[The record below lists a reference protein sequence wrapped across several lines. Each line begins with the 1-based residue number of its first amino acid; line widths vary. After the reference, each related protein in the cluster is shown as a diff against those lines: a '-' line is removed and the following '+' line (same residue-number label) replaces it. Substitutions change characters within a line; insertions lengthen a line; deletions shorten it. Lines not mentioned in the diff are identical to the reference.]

1 MLGTPEKIRLN
12 LNFWLL
18 AEHFCVFI
26 IKKNISNRLS
36 KVLIS
41 TSDVCKWKSEV
52 LIIYNDLYKHLGFG
66 PAKENII
73 WMHCWISNIQMRSA
87 QMRISISNWILLTF
101 CISCLW
107 SRNPYIVFRIEEKT
121 KKKLR
126 GHMTLESIVNLEGLL
141 ASMIDTWRMGHPN
154 QPGRSLQAGSM
165 MLFHGGNFNRSS
177 PHQVCKRFV
186 NPSSLLSS
194 YFSHLIL
201 FKVCVSIWRLVFLAS
216 HKLPPPVHSN
226 FFSFLSFSINASL
239 YVQSYKM
246 PIYSHRAKASICDNI
261 VTLTKQI
268 WLKMKLCDN
277 N

>member
-107 SRNPYIVFRIEEKT
+107 SRNPYIYRISDWRQKQGEVERT
-121 KKKLR
+121 PDTVIDCKL
-126 GHMTLESIVNLEGLL
+126 GGAVGLHDWHL
-141 ASMIDTWRMGHPN
+141 KGGSPN
-154 QPGRSLQAGSM
+154 QEGHSKLARWCFFMVATSTG
-165 MLFHGGNFNRSS
+165 
-177 PHQVCKRFV
+177 VCPIKSAREWV

-194 YFSHLIL
+194 FFQSLCLHLKVGIFSFSQTSTSCPFKL
-201 FKVCVSIWRLVFLAS
+201 FLFLELFYQRLPLCPE
-216 HKLPPPVHSN
+216 LQNNN
-226 FFSFLSFSINASL
+226 FFTPSKNEHLWQFCHFNKTNMIENE
-239 YVQSYKM
+239 
-246 PIYSHRAKASICDNI
+246 
-261 VTLTKQI
+261 TLR
-268 WLKMKLCDN
+268 W
-277 N
+277 